1 MHPSIAKAA
10 GAYVASYGLG
20 LDIGAGSDSD
30 ERSWVAQSPAGY
42 KNGISNLGLLKITN
56 LKITKFRNFENLI
69 IFSSKII
76 YFFFK
81 IFKINFDF
89 SRFWKFPK
97 IDWKKNSNFSNFWFY
112 KKKVPTLKCRNFF
125 AIVSILKILVVPD
138 SSGPL
143 LCYNRTFFREVSQVT
158 RAWSIGRSSGFSE
171 PLAGD
176 RGFGSD
182 FEWIWQILGGGY
194 RSR

>member
-1 MHPSIAKAA
+1 M
-10 GAYVASYGLG
+10 L
-20 LDIGAGSDSD
+20 
-30 ERSWVAQSPAGY
+30 
-42 KNGISNLGLLKITN
+42 
-56 LKITKFRNFENLI
+56 
-69 IFSSKII
+69 

-81 IFKINFDF
+81 IFKIIFDF
-89 SRFWKFPK
+89 SRFRKFQK
-97 IDWKKNSNFSNFWFY
+97 IGWKKITFSNFLFS

-182 FEWIWQILGGGY
+182 FEWIWQILGGLPSDIAPDKFFQRY
-194 RSR
+194 SLRSRVYLFCLYI